1 MARII
6 DLGIAGPDDPIY
18 TEGIRII
25 SIRKPDP
32 VTQADS
38 KTKPTDKTSTPGQVP
53 NKTEPRK
60 DHHP

>member
-25 SIRKPDP
+25 SIRKPDL
-32 VTQADS
+32 VTQPDP
-38 KTKPTDKTSTPGQVP
+38 KTKPTDNTSTLGQVP
-53 NKTEPRK
+53 NKTEARK